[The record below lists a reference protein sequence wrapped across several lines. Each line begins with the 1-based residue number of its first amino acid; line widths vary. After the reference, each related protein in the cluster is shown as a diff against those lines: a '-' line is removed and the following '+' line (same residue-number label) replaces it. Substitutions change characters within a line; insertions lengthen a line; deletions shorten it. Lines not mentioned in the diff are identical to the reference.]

1 MRRKINQTDPEITQI
16 IERIDKDVKIAAI
29 ILHRFRKL
37 ESRLSMLNKG
47 TEHMKQTQTGL
58 PAMGSTVS
66 GMKITLDSINRRGG
80 TTEEDI
86 NRLEAIAMETTQ
98 VRHSKKREEKWT
110 EHHWATELQGTSYI
124 CNRSL
129 WKRRGKGARKKNERN
144 KSPEFPRFNEKYKP
158 REPRS
163 SQIPSL
169 RSTMKTTPKHTLFK
183 MFKIS
188 DKNLKSTQKKKWHC
202 IQKNKES

>member
-1 MRRKINQTDPEITQI
+1 MQSSKKTGTIMRRKINQTDPEITQI

-66 GMKITLDSINRRGG
+66 GMKITLDSINRRGD

-98 VRHSKKREEKWT
+98 VRHSKKREEK
-110 EHHWATELQGTSYI
+110 
-124 CNRSL
+124 
-129 WKRRGKGARKKNERN
+129 
-144 KSPEFPRFNEKYKP
+144 
-158 REPRS
+158 
-163 SQIPSL
+163 
-169 RSTMKTTPKHTLFK
+169 
-183 MFKIS
+183 
-188 DKNLKSTQKKKWHC
+188 
-202 IQKNKES
+202 